1 MKKKIVIFTLILLA
15 LFSIASV
22 CAGDVNDTLTAS
34 EDDSQIELTATEDDL
49 NGIDE
54 NQVTG
59 EPSVDNK
66 TFTAL
71 KERIDN
77 VGDNST
83 VVLPNDYMYENEF
96 TVDGILINKSLTID
110 GNGFTIDANN
120 SARIFNIAGATVTL
134 QNIKFIN
141 GQINGF
147 GAAIYCKDSNLTIIN
162 CTFLDNSAYGPNSTG
177 GAVYFN
183 GGKLTV
189 DNSKFDKNT
198 ADIDG
203 GALYFKGEDGVIS
216 RSNFTSNNASYNG
229 AVYMNCI
236 GGTVDNCLFTDNMA
250 TDSAGAIGWVKKE
263 KGTISNSKFINNNA
277 PYGGAVYVNEGNN
290 FTIMNSE
297 FIKNNATTGGA
308 VYWIGGDGFITDS
321 SFDMNSA
328 ENDGGAVY
336 FNGSNGV
343 ISRSNFTNN
352 RAFYNGAVYMNS
364 IEGTVLGCLFADNVA
379 TDSAGALGWVKKE
392 NGTILSSKF
401 INNSAPRGG
410 AIYLNNGTNFI
421 IAWSKFENNTASL
434 NGGAIF
440 WDSGNDGNIIG
451 SSFINNNATENGGA
465 VFWNNT
471 LNGNIT
477 DSKFIGNDA
486 FDGGAIYFRGSN
498 GIINQSKFINN
509 TAYYNGAVYMNSIE
523 GSVDNCIFANNVA
536 TNSSGALGWVKKEKG
551 TISNSKFINNN
562 APYGGAVYVNEGNN
576 FTIMNS
582 EFIKNNATTGGAV
595 YWIGGDGFITDSSFD
610 MNSAE
615 NDGGAVY
622 FNGSNGVISR
632 SNFTN
637 NRAFYNGAVYMN
649 SIEGTVLGCLFADNV
664 ATDSAGALGWVK
676 KENGTILGS
685 KFINN
690 SAPRG
695 GAIYLNNGTN
705 FIIAL
710 SKFENNT
717 ASLNGGAIYWD
728 SGKGGII
735 ISTSFINNNATGNG
749 GAIYF
754 DGIDGKIGYSKF
766 INNSAASGG
775 AIYNAGSLTA
785 NTNQF
790 TNNTAA
796 DGKNDIAGNGSVK
809 YGVDFEFDVED
820 NVYGKTAKIHVHVT
834 SNGKPVNGGN
844 LSAVVNNVTYS
855 ADVVNGV
862 ATLQIPNLNAGSYD
876 ADIAYAA
883 NDSSYNNYSEFYALV
898 INKQNLVITAK
909 DAAYIIN
916 YGGKYSIT
924 LKDLNGTAIAG
935 EKVTFTLNGKAVGSA
950 VTNANG
956 VATISLTAKALK
968 SAKEG
973 KKNMVIKL
981 ASNNYAAS
989 KTVKITINKE
999 KIKIA
1004 AKNKK
1009 FKKSKKTKKYTIT
1022 LKNSKGK
1029 GVKKVKVTLKV
1040 KGKTYKA
1047 KTNAKG
1053 KATFKIKKLT
1063 KKGKHIATIKFKGDA
1078 YYIKSSKKVKITI
1091 K

>member
-250 TDSAGAIGWVKKE
+250 TDSAGAI
-263 KGTISNSKFINNNA
+263 
-277 PYGGAVYVNEGNN
+277 
-290 FTIMNSE
+290 
-297 FIKNNATTGGA
+297 
-308 VYWIGGDGFITDS
+308 
-321 SFDMNSA
+321 
-328 ENDGGAVY
+328 
-336 FNGSNGV
+336 
-343 ISRSNFTNN
+343 
-352 RAFYNGAVYMNS
+352 
-364 IEGTVLGCLFADNVA
+364 
-379 TDSAGALGWVKKE
+379 
-392 NGTILSSKF
+392 
-401 INNSAPRGG
+401 
-410 AIYLNNGTNFI
+410 
-421 IAWSKFENNTASL
+421 
-434 NGGAIF
+434 
-440 WDSGNDGNIIG
+440 
-451 SSFINNNATENGGA
+451 
-465 VFWNNT
+465 
-471 LNGNIT
+471 
-477 DSKFIGNDA
+477 
-486 FDGGAIYFRGSN
+486 
-498 GIINQSKFINN
+498 
-509 TAYYNGAVYMNSIE
+509 
-523 GSVDNCIFANNVA
+523 
-536 TNSSGALGWVKKEKG
+536 GWVKKEKG